1 VCCRG
6 LRPDPGIGV
15 AIAVDLVDTGVRHIM
30 SKRRHR
36 KVRCPDTLQHGE
48 YRTQDGPM
56 VGVLEPDEIAKMLE
70 RCRKL
75 ETSSLVVRSQEEN
88 PKTNATTGIFETARI
103 KGSIG

>member
-1 VCCRG
+1 
-6 LRPDPGIGV
+6 
-15 AIAVDLVDTGVRHIM
+15 
-30 SKRRHR
+30 
-36 KVRCPDTLQHGE
+36 
-48 YRTQDGPM
+48 M

>member
-1 VCCRG
+1 
-6 LRPDPGIGV
+6 
-15 AIAVDLVDTGVRHIM
+15 
-30 SKRRHR
+30 
-36 KVRCPDTLQHGE
+36 
-48 YRTQDGPM
+48 M

-70 RCRKL
+70 RGRKL